1 MINPLPRPPLLI
13 VTDPQKS
20 PWTAEEIVKI
30 VLEAG
35 CRWVMYRDKAA
46 TIEIFRQTAA
56 VLVGLCDKFNA
67 KVCINEKIDVAEGLA
82 GSGIHLQ
89 SSYDVPSAKSR
100 LCPSALIGVSCHS
113 ISEAQKAEKLGAD
126 YVTFSP
132 VFETLSKPGYGPL
145 VGLEG
150 LRNAS
155 QRLTIPII
163 ALAGINSSNA
173 SQCMESGARG
183 IAVMGGVMRSSDPLN
198 EVTALISATT

>member
-1 MINPLPRPPLLI
+1 VINPLPRPPLLI

-82 GSGIHLQ
+82 GTGIHLQ

>member
-13 VTDPQKS
+13 ITDLPKP
-20 PWTAEEIVKI
+20 PWRVEGIVKI
-30 VLEAG
+30 ALEAG
-35 CRWVMYRDKAA
+35 CRWFMYRDKAA
-46 TIEIFRQTAA
+46 TIEGFKQTAA
-56 VLVGLCDKFNA
+56 TLVELCNKFDA
-67 KVCINEKIDVAEGLA
+67 KVCINERIDVAEVMEGT
-82 GSGIHLQ
+82 GVHLQ
-89 SSYDVPSAKSR
+89 SSYEVPSAKRR

-132 VFETLSKPGYGPL
+132 VFETLSKPGYGP
-145 VGLEG
+145 VFGLEG
-150 LRNAS
+150 LKKAS
-155 QRLTIPII
+155 QKLTIPMI

-183 IAVMGGVMRSSDPLN
+183 IAVMGGIMRSSDPIN

>member
-1 MINPLPRPPLLI
+1 VINPLPRPPLLI

>member
-82 GSGIHLQ
+82 GTGIHLQ

>member
-1 MINPLPRPPLLI
+1 VIVSLPRPPLLI
-13 VTDPQKS
+13 ITDLPTP
-20 PWTAEEIVKI
+20 PWTVEGIVKI
-30 VLEAG
+30 ALEAG
-35 CRWVMYRDKAA
+35 CRWIMYRDKTAS
-46 TIEIFRQTAA
+46 IELFKQTAA
-56 VLVGLCDKFNA
+56 TLVGLCNKYNA
-67 KVCINEKIDVAEGLA
+67 KVCINERIEVAEGLA
-82 GSGIHLQ
+82 GTGVHLQ
-89 SSYDVPSAKSR
+89 SSYNIASAKGR

-113 ISEAQKAEKLGAD
+113 ISEAQQAENLGAD

-150 LRNAS
+150 LRYAS

-183 IAVMGGVMRSSDPLN
+183 IAVMGGVMRSSSPRN
-198 EVTALISATT
+198 EVTALVSATK

>member
-1 MINPLPRPPLLI
+1 VINPLPRPPLLI

-30 VLEAG
+30 ALEAG

-82 GSGIHLQ
+82 GTGIHLQ